1 MRVRPRSG
9 VACWLGGWLGGP
21 LGYLAAA
28 AATMVGVAGLTVPL
42 LDGAARIVPPVT
54 AEASAAA
61 VTHKHGPTAVA
72 TATNP
77 PRLADQLAV
86 ARSVAL
92 RWPTVAAALADG
104 WTLAAP
110 YVPGVGAHYLR
121 FSSVDGTF
129 DVTHPEMLLYGGD
142 SPNSPVVGLAY
153 YVKHHEPVGFA
164 GSADHWHQH
173 LDVCIGP
180 SGPVQG
186 ADAIGV
192 CATGKAAPG
201 RWAWM
206 LHAWVVPGWQSP
218 EGVFS
223 MENPR
228 LRQAIVRKGSHPVG
242 ASGTRAVAAPPFVVA
257 AAP

>member
-1 MRVRPRSG
+1 MRVKPQRKAACRLRRLAG
-9 VACWLGGWLGGP
+9 VR

-28 AATMVGVAGLTVPL
+28 AVTVMGVAGLTVPL
-42 LDGAARIVPPVT
+42 FDRAVRTVPSAI
-54 AEASAAA
+54 AEPPATVAHQHES
-61 VTHKHGPTAVA
+61 TAVA
-72 TATNP
+72 AAAARP
-77 PRLADQLAV
+77 VLADQLAV

-92 RWPTVAAALADG
+92 RWPTVGAALADG

-110 YVPGVGAHYLR
+110 YVPGTGAHYLR
-121 FSSVDGTF
+121 FSDVDGTF
-129 DVTHPEMLLYGGD
+129 DVAHPEMLLYAGD

-153 YVKHHEPVGFA
+153 YVKHQKPAGFV

-192 CATGKAAPG
+192 CATGRAAPG

-206 LHAWVVPGWQSP
+206 LHAWVAPGWQSP
-218 EGVFS
+218 DGVFS
-223 MENPR
+223 TENRR
-228 LRQAIVRKGSHPVG
+228 LRQAVGRTWSPVG
-242 ASGTRAVAAPPFVVA
+242 LARPRDG
-257 AAP
+257 